1 MCSVPQESILGPLL
15 FLLYFDNIED
25 AVVHSKI
32 ILFAGD
38 TVIFTSAKSKEAVEN
53 NLDIDIEHISCNL
66 YLNVLILNTKKG
78 KTELMLIATS
88 RKLAK
93 NSDLNVYFNG
103 SLINVITSYTYL
115 GNEINH
121 HVKMIEQ
128 FNKAY
133 KSMSSRLHLLKKLRQ
148 NLTFEAAKS
157 VYKSTVVP
165 FSLSIALS
173 TWTFQDQKLKNF
185 YLSNDGRHRS

>member
-1 MCSVPQESILGPLL
+1 MCSVPQGSILGPLL

-25 AVVHSKI
+25 AVVHPKI

-38 TVIFTSAKSKEAVEN
+38 TVTFTSAKSKEAIEN
-53 NLDIDIEHISCNL
+53 NLDIDIEHISRYL
-66 YLNVLILNTKKG
+66 YLNDLILNTKKG
-78 KTELMLIATS
+78 KTELMLIGTS
-88 RKLAK
+88 RKLVK

-103 SLINVITSYTYL
+103 SLINVTTSYTYL

-121 HVKMIEQ
+121 HVKMNEQ

-148 NLTFEAAKS
+148 NLTFKAAKS

-173 TWTFQDQKLKNF
+173 T
-185 YLSNDGRHRS
+185 